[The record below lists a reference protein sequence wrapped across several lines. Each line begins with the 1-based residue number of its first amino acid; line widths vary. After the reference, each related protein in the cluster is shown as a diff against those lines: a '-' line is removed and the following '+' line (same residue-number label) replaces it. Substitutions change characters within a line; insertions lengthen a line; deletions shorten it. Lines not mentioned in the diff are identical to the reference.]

1 MRSRRAVARTRL
13 TACRSPP
20 CPTAVNSLRLEAP
33 SRLTYFAA
41 LVAED
46 EGLPLLEAAIAVG
59 QDRDSDLDTQSVLV
73 EIDTLARRL
82 SRRIPADAVPLQRL
96 RFLNRYFFDE
106 LGFGGNVNDY
116 YDPDNSYIHRVL
128 DSRRGIPIT
137 LAMLYIEFAA
147 HAGLLARGVS
157 FPGHFLVKM
166 KMPRGEVV
174 IDPFTG
180 QSLSRDDLQDRLG
193 PYLRRR
199 GLTGDFEVPLG
210 LFLQPA
216 TARDTLARM
225 LRNLKEIHLTACRWD
240 PLLRVQDRLVLL
252 LPQAW
257 EERRDRGLALA
268 ELGLREEA
276 TADIEA
282 YLTHCS
288 DAHDAPALR
297 QRVADL
303 GRPGWG
309 A

>member
-1 MRSRRAVARTRL
+1 MHPWM
-13 TACRSPP
+13 PP
-20 CPTAVNSLRLEAP
+20 LNPPDTHLQHPQRPAVNSLRLESP
-33 SRLTYFAA
+33 SHLTYFAA
-41 LVAED
+41 LVAQD
-46 EGLPLLEAAIAVG
+46 EGLPLLEAAIAIG
-59 QDRDSDLDTQSVLV
+59 QDRDPALDTQSVLV

-82 SRRIPADAVPLQRL
+82 ARRIPADAVPLQRL

-106 LGFGGNVNDY
+106 LAFGGNVNDY
-116 YDPDNSYIHRVL
+116 YDPDNSLIHRVL
-128 DSRRGIPIT
+128 DSRRGIPIS
-137 LAMLYIEFAA
+137 LALLYSEFAA
-147 HAGLLARGVS
+147 HAGLQARGIS

-174 IDPFTG
+174 IDPFSG
-180 QSLSRDDLQDRLG
+180 QSLSRDDLQERLA

-216 TARDTLARM
+216 SPRDVLARM
-225 LRNLKEIHLTACRWD
+225 LRNLKEIHLTACRWE
-240 PLLRVQDRLVLL
+240 PLLRVLERLVVL
-252 LPQAW
+252 LPEAW

-268 ELGLREEA
+268 ELGQRDA
-276 TADIEA
+276 AAADIEV
-282 YLTHCS
+282 YLSHCA

-303 GRPGWG
+303 GRQGWG

>member
-1 MRSRRAVARTRL
+1 
-13 TACRSPP
+13 
-20 CPTAVNSLRLEAP
+20 VNSLRLQAP
-33 SRLTYFAA
+33 SRLTYFAT

-46 EGLPLLEAAIAVG
+46 EGLPLFEAAVAIG
-59 QDRDSDLDTQSVLV
+59 QDRDPDLDTQSVV
-73 EIDTLARRL
+73 IEIDTLGRRL
-82 SRRIPADAVPLQRL
+82 ARRIPADAVALQRL

-106 LGFGGNVNDY
+106 LAFGGNVNDY
-116 YDPDNSYIHRVL
+116 YDPDNSFIHKVL

-137 LAMLYIEFAA
+137 LALLYMEFAA
-147 HAGLLARGVS
+147 HAGLQARGVN

-180 QSLSRDDLQDRLG
+180 QSLSRDDLQERLA

-199 GLTGDFEVPLG
+199 GLTGEFEVPLG

-216 TARDTLARM
+216 TSRDILARM
-225 LRNLKEIHLTACRWD
+225 LRNLKEIHLTAHRWE
-240 PLLRVQDRLVLL
+240 PLLHVQERLVVL
-252 LPQAW
+252 LPEAW

-268 ELGLREEA
+268 ELGRHEDA
-276 TADIEA
+276 SSDIEA
-282 YLTHCS
+282 YLTHCA
-288 DAHDAPALR
+288 DAHDAEALR